1 MSQTLHSFRKNALE
15 EVRASLTEYKTR
27 QYIDLRVFYKADN
40 DEFRPSKKGL
50 TLSPELLPELEE
62 ALSRYLKK
70 GDYILRKPRKTLFS

>member
-1 MSQTLHSFRKNALE
+1 M
-15 EVRASLTEYKTR
+15 RASLTEYKGK

-62 ALSRYLKK
+62 ALHKLKEAV
-70 GDYILRKPRKTLFS
+70 GE